1 MTMPLST
8 PALAEATAHGHCA
21 VASGSLRWS
30 RVERRFGELVVKEAI
45 GTITQEESAKL
56 ERYQRL
62 RREMAGTAD
71 VTPEQARKSWE
82 TDQMMKAVKRLI
94 RKASE
99 NNRNLPADEK

>member
-1 MTMPLST
+1 MGTLSKR
-8 PALAEATAHGHCA
+8 AKHRQRQSRCA
-21 VASGSLRWS
+21 VATGSLRWS